1 MAEPSPSVPRSS
13 VPAAAASPTA
23 AGTTVWTIQALLNW
37 TSDYLARKGI
47 ESPRTEAQLLL
58 AHVLGCKRVDLL
70 VRYDEVP
77 DESQRSRYREL
88 IQRRVAGWPTAYL
101 IGSRDFYLLTF
112 EVNPAVL
119 IPRPDTETLVLEA
132 LNWLKPMTN
141 PRIWD
146 VGTGS
151 GCIAISIAH
160 QKKDA
165 QVTASD
171 ISPDALAVAQRNAQR
186 HGVAP
191 RMRFLCGDL
200 TQPLPAGE
208 TFDLIVSN
216 PPYVAEAEF
225 AQLAPEVRDHEPR
238 IALDGGPDGLLFYR
252 RLAQEV
258 TPFLRP
264 GGRLLLEIG
273 AGQEQAVRRIFSDHP
288 DWQLGPTFKDM
299 AGRPRVVTVLRQGP
313 ANGSPASC

>member
-1 MAEPSPSVPRSS
+1 MAEPSPATTPTSAPV
-13 VPAAAASPTA
+13 AAASS
-23 AGTTVWTIQALLNW
+23 GTPTVWTIQALLNW

-47 ESPRTEAQLLL
+47 ESSRSEAQLLL

-77 DESQRSRYREL
+77 TEAQRSHYREL

-101 IGSRDFYLLTF
+101 IGTRDFYLLSF

-132 LNWLKPMTN
+132 LNLLKPLAN
-141 PRIWD
+141 PRVWD
-146 VGTGS
+146 IGTGS

-160 QKKDA
+160 QNKNV
-165 QVTASD
+165 QVTATD

-186 HGVAP
+186 HGVAE
-191 RMRFLCGDL
+191 RIRYLCGDL
-200 TQPLPAGE
+200 AAPIPAGE

-216 PPYVAEAEF
+216 PPYIAQGEF
-225 AQLAPEVRDHEPR
+225 ASLPVEIRDHEPR
-238 IALDGGPDGLLFYR
+238 VALDGGADGLAFYR
-252 RLAQEV
+252 RLAREIGPYLV
-258 TPFLRP
+258 P

-273 AGQEQAVRRIFSDHP
+273 AGQEAAVHAIFREFP
-288 DWQLGPTFKDM
+288 QWQIGSTFKDM
-299 AGRPRVVTVLRQGP
+299 AGRPRVVMLRR
-313 ANGSPASC
+313 SS